1 MARHG
6 HSFGRCGRA
15 FSTVK
20 VVAALPAFIMMTWFG
35 VEIALAVRAM
45 GQARAAADSIAVAAA
60 ARARDGH
67 QIARADALAAAAA
80 SRGPNGPVSVTIGD
94 GPAGGQDV
102 EFGDWDEVTRSFVP
116 NPSGGDAVRARV
128 RFASDHPNGTA
139 SPVLS
144 GLFGAS
150 PLAIERTSVAIHV
163 RARHTTSLLLD
174 AASGV
179 VLSIGGAAIVDLDGG
194 ISVRSSGTGCVVVGA
209 DASLS
214 ASVVRAAG
222 SVDAGSVSQVDGTVI
237 DGFDVP
243 PDPFAGLVM
252 TPIDVTSAI
261 AIDHDDLSVTEVEP
275 GVHQGIEIAGGS
287 VVLLPGLHQFSG
299 AIVVRGTGSLVLQD
313 ATVQLDTAASLSIAG
328 QGSVTGTPST
338 AGDWAGAAFLQSNS
352 TEPWI
357 LGGDAQM
364 DVAGMVYAPQSSIT
378 VQSEARVK
386 LGSAI
391 LGSLTC
397 TDSAV
402 VEFTSDIDEL
412 KGVAVP
418 GRARLVR

>member
-1 MARHG
+1 
-6 HSFGRCGRA
+6 
-15 FSTVK
+15 
-20 VVAALPAFIMMTWFG
+20 
-35 VEIALAVRAM
+35 
-45 GQARAAADSIAVAAA
+45 
-60 ARARDGH
+60 
-67 QIARADALAAAAA
+67 
-80 SRGPNGPVSVTIGD
+80 
-94 GPAGGQDV
+94 
-102 EFGDWDEVTRSFVP
+102 
-116 NPSGGDAVRARV
+116 
-128 RFASDHPNGTA
+128 
-139 SPVLS
+139 
-144 GLFGAS
+144 
-150 PLAIERTSVAIHV
+150 LAIERTSVAIHV